1 MFSYLTTENVFD
13 AFKKSKT
20 YMRPLFEPFEE
31 FERIARNRPHPSI
44 DKAYPKTTDGTTA
57 SIVQKTPRRVIQQI
71 PTGVFKSDTE
81 DWLSVVA
88 GFIYTSK
95 ILPMANAQYELI
107 QKCWSACSKS
117 LTFGSQPAYIPWL
130 QKEGTFSVDL
140 TLPYVKDVFLEPG
153 KLSDKD
159 SNYIFM
165 RSWYQPADIKA
176 IINRE
181 SKLKDSESG
190 WDIEA
195 LKEIED
201 KVSQKDDLSVTPNEK
216 NRNNRN
222 GGVEIIHAFQKGIG
236 AEFYSFHLS
245 TEKIV
250 RTKKNK
256 DPRGKMPIHYL
267 YSDID
272 MSNPLGRGFVEL
284 VAPMQNLM
292 DAEVQMYQYNRAL
305 MLNPPIIKK
314 GNWSKSQAKLVPNTI
329 WDLGSDEKASAEPL
343 TIDTSAIA
351 NFPQNY
357 GLMKSQLLNLLS
369 SPDTSISAE
378 VGNPGFS
385 KTDAGVKTRE
395 NILNVDD
402 NYLRKQFEA
411 WFEDVSETMVN
422 LYFAE
427 RSGVEE
433 IQLDDDTA
441 NKLKATEGFDSSK
454 LGDDNKIR
462 IDFDTETPKLKF
474 TIDASTS
481 NMKDNQDQVE
491 KATNLLELTM
501 KYPQLDQK
509 QGGPVDAT
517 ELTDRI
523 VVNSGIEDPEKVVP
537 KPDANGEQQQEQPPT
552 ITPDQV
558 QQMIDEAL
566 QQSKANDVQEHPII
580 KLMTSLNIKFA
591 ELPQD
596 SQEEVLKLIG
606 IPTNMLTPTT
616 ANIALKANAQSHD
629 ILNNMA
635 PQPAPTDS
643 TQPQSKTGQ
652 QPQQPQSQ
660 QPQDQANPQ
669 DDQAYL
675 DALQQ
680 HGLTPE
686 QSNQALVMLHSGYQ
700 VDQVLSM
707 LGAN

>member
-1 MFSYLTTENVFD
+1 LFSYLTTENVFD

-57 SIVQKTPRRVIQQI
+57 SIVQKTPRRIIQQL
-71 PTGVFKSDTE
+71 PTGVVENDSE
-81 DWLSVVA
+81 DWLSIVA

-95 ILPMANAQYELI
+95 ILPLANAQYDLI

-130 QKEGTFSVDL
+130 QKGDTFSVDI
-140 TLPYVKDVFLEPG
+140 TLPYIKDVFLEPG

-195 LKEIED
+195 LKEIQD
-201 KVSQKDDLSVTPNEK
+201 KISQKDDLSVTPNEK

-222 GGVEIIHAFQKGIG
+222 GGVEIIHAFQSGIG
-236 AEFYSFHLS
+236 ADFYSFHLS
-245 TEKIV
+245 SEKIV

-329 WDLGSDEKASAEPL
+329 WDLGSDPLSSAEAL
-343 TIDTSAIA
+343 EIDTSAIA
-351 NFPQNY
+351 NFPANY

-369 SPDTSISAE
+369 SPDTSISAD

-385 KTDAGVKTRE
+385 KTDAGVKNRE
-395 NILNVDD
+395 SVLNVDD
-402 NYLRKQFEA
+402 NYIRKQFEG
-411 WFEDVSETMVN
+411 WFEDVSETMIN

-427 RSGVEE
+427 RSGKEV
-433 IQLDDDTA
+433 IQLDDETA
-441 NKLKATEGFDSSK
+441 LKLRIAKDFDPEAITE
-454 LGDDNKIR
+454 DNKII

-474 TIDASTS
+474 HVDASTS
-481 NMKDNQDQVE
+481 NMKDNADQVD

-501 KYPQLDQK
+501 KYPQLDIK
-509 QGGPVDAT
+509 QGGPVDSK

-537 KPDANGEQQQEQPPT
+537 KNDQNSGQEQTPPP
-552 ITPDQV
+552 ITPEQV
-558 QQMIDEAL
+558 QQMIQDAMQQAKGQPKSISESIRWTPQDLTPVERAQAL
-566 QQSKANDVQEHPII
+566 EQGGIKADDTATTPNEDKQ
-580 KLMTSLNIKFA
+580 TA
-591 ELPQD
+591 EL
-596 SQEEVLKLIG
+596 IG
-606 IPTNMLTPTT
+606 
-616 ANIALKANAQSHD
+616 KQHD
-629 ILNNMA
+629 ILNSIA
-635 PQPAPTDS
+635 PPTQGQTDPSQPQTDS
-643 TQPQSKTGQ
+643 A
-652 QPQQPQSQ
+652 
-660 QPQDQANPQ
+660 QPQDSPPSE
-669 DDQAYL
+669 DVAYM
-675 DALQQ
+675 AELQK
-680 HGLTPE
+680 HGLSPE
-686 QSNQALVMLHSGYQ
+686 QSSQALVMLHNGYP
-700 VDQVLSM
+700 VDQVLNM
-707 LGAN
+707 LGAQ